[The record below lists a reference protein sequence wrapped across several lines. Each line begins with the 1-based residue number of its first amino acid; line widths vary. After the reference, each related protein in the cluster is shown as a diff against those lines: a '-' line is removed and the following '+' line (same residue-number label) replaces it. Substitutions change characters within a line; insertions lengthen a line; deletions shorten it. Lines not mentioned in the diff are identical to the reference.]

1 MPRRPRSVTWLA
13 LAVLLLSAV
22 NLLRAVRVF
31 LGAEYLAQLNLSVS
45 PAYLGASGLV
55 WGTALGAAAIGLWGL
70 RSWGRW
76 LALGGVGLYHLQA
89 WINRLAF
96 DTSTYARQGWPWE
109 AVASVLGVGLTW
121 GVLWW
126 PGVRAAFEQ
135 NRSKG

>member
-13 LAVLLLSAV
+13 LAVLLLSAA
-22 NLLRAVRVF
+22 NFLRAARVF
-31 LGAEYLAQLNLSVS
+31 LGSEYLARLALSVS

-55 WGTALGAAAIGLWGL
+55 WGAALGTAAIGLWGL
-70 RSWGRW
+70 RPWGRW
-76 LALGGVGLYHLQA
+76 LALGGVSLCHLQT

-109 AVASVLGVGLTW
+109 VAMSVLGVGLTW

-126 PGVRAAFEQ
+126 PGVGARFKQ